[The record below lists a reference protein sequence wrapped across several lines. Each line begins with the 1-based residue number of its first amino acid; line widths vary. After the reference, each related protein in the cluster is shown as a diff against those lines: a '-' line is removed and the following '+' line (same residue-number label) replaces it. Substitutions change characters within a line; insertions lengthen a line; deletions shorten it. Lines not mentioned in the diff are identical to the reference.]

1 MVNIE
6 CKQVVCLIENFC
18 PSKLFVPWL
27 FLYKAVFELVATAI
41 AYGVAKDILYF
52 NAWWRGKIA
61 VAVVANLDITK
72 AAAAVAWSPRHQALK
87 QRP

>member
-52 NAWWRGKIA
+52 NA
-61 VAVVANLDITK
+61 
-72 AAAAVAWSPRHQALK
+72 
-87 QRP
+87 